1 MLPVRLGLAA
11 RAGRSYAAMLETSKC
26 LADEKR
32 TAHTDVQFPNF
43 DNYRLDSTKDPN
55 KPALETEDDRRGV
68 PNAIIYGVGGMV
80 SLLAVKQIAQTAV
93 YYKAMA
99 ADQRALASI
108 EVDMNDIPEGHT
120 KTYEWRGKPV
130 FVKHR
135 TAAEIKREK
144 AVNVSELRHPQTDD
158 ERVQVDEWSVVIGVC
173 THLGCV
179 PIANAGDF
187 GGYYCPCHGSHY
199 DASGRIRKGPAPLNL
214 NLPAYSIKGD
224 VIVVV
229 TMPLIENLN
238 VDQLKL
244 PLGFIKIPQLLFAA
258 IAFSARS
265 GWEFAIKWKCQSG
278 NPMSETFDG
287 FSITDRIAKCDNSM
301 DRLLDVD
308 HTSASRFFGLVAL
321 VSIVFVIVML
331 FVYLCKWGYDRV
343 PKLDLIITLAIA
355 AAWFLATWIWWGA
368 TNSLEDAT
376 DPDHVRDKFK
386 KLGFCD
392 NQKGDCDFYSY
403 AAYAP
408 LTVSIIA
415 GFACLILFGT
425 NVWFVYKETSWFR
438 ERQAG
443 QMNSGPTNFGGN
455 LASTSEDK

>member
-26 LADEKR
+26 LAEEKR

-108 EVDMNDIPEGHT
+108 EVDMNDIPEGQT

-158 ERVQVDEWSVVIGVC
+158 ERVQVDEWSVVI
-173 THLGCV
+173 
-179 PIANAGDF
+179 ANAGDF

-224 VIVVV
+224 VIVV
-229 TMPLIENLN
+229 
-238 VDQLKL
+238 
-244 PLGFIKIPQLLFAA
+244 G
-258 IAFSARS
+258 S
-265 GWEFAIKWKCQSG
+265 
-278 NPMSETFDG
+278 
-287 FSITDRIAKCDNSM
+287 
-301 DRLLDVD
+301 
-308 HTSASRFFGLVAL
+308 SASRFFGFVAL

-331 FVYLCKWGYDRV
+331 FVYLCKWGVYAGDDRV
-343 PKLDLIITLAIA
+343 PKLDLIITLVIA
-355 AAWFLATWIWWGA
+355 VGWFLATWIWWGA
-368 TNSLEDAT
+368 TNGLEDAT
-376 DPDHVRDKFK
+376 DPNHVRDKFK
-386 KLGFCD
+386 KLRFCD
-392 NQKGDCDFYSY
+392 STKEDCDFYSY

-455 LASTSEDK
+455 LASTAEDK